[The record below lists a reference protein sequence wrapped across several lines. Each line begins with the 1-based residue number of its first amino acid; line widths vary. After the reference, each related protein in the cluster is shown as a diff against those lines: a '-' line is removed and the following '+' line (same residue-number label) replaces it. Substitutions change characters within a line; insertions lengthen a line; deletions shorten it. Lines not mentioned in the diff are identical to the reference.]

1 MFLVD
6 FGALNILIF
15 DSSGN
20 LNPDFFDNK
29 STHTYS
35 SLKEAIE
42 TPSWIGNG
50 E

>member
-29 STHTYS
+29 CTHTYS

>member
-6 FGALNILIF
+6 FGALNIPIF

-20 LNPDFFDNK
+20 LNSYFFDNK
-29 STHTYS
+29 CTHTDS
-35 SLKEAIE
+35 LLKEAIE